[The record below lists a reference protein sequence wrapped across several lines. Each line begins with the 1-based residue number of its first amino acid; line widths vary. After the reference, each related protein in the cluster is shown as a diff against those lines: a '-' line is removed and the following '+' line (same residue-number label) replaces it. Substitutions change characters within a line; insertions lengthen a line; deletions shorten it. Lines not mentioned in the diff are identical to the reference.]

1 MSPGLIANGGNGE
14 VAAPLSV
21 RAAENSVGSFEVC
34 SKALPAQ
41 HAPLTYAPVLIWYWG
56 RRGGGANFTL
66 RLAKLLADA
75 IGADRVS
82 VAIARENEYFA
93 SFEQLGVN
101 LMVTHAA
108 WARGLGWRQRLR
120 SLRSNLA
127 FARKLKH
134 GAFGTVLITMNFPLA
149 WPLVRAIR
157 RSSTRLIYVAHD
169 AVPHPGDYMRMW
181 QTWSQSRL
189 IRRADTVV
197 TLSSAVA
204 DRLLAIFARA
214 LPDLRAR
221 LRVIPIETVFSS
233 ARGLDM
239 KPRSREV
246 RFLFLG
252 RLLEYKGLGLLHEAL
267 GRLDNRPDW
276 SLTVAGSGPLEG
288 FCAETFGRHPR
299 CRVDLGW
306 IDNERFIALLDEHDV
321 LLCPYTEA
329 SQSGVIPEA
338 IERGLAVVVTPVEG
352 LPEQVGFG
360 RFGLVADRTDVAAF
374 ASAMARILNQ
384 PVLLNGHAAGPSS
397 DDDLRIKRQNWLSL
411 LAQEPH
417 SGAKPGANGEPA
429 V

>member
-1 MSPGLIANGGNGE
+1 
-14 VAAPLSV
+14 
-21 RAAENSVGSFEVC
+21 
-34 SKALPAQ
+34 
-41 HAPLTYAPVLIWYWG
+41 
-56 RRGGGANFTL
+56 
-66 RLAKLLADA
+66 
-75 IGADRVS
+75 

-120 SLRSNLA
+120 SLRDNLA

-157 RSSTRLIYVAHD
+157 RNSTRLVYVAHD
-169 AVPHPGDYMRMW
+169 AAPHPGDFMRVW

-204 DRLLAIFARA
+204 DRLMAIFAHA
-214 LPDLRAR
+214 LPDLRTR
-221 LRVIPIETVFSS
+221 LRVIPIETVFSGAKS
-233 ARGLDM
+233 ARDRDR
-239 KPRSREV
+239 KPRPREA

-252 RLLEYKGLGLLHEAL
+252 RLLKYKGLELLYEAIGHL
-267 GRLDNRPDW
+267 DGRSDW

-288 FCAETFGRHPR
+288 FCAETFARHRR

-306 IDNERFIALLDEHDV
+306 IDNDRFVALLDEHDV

-374 ASAMARILNQ
+374 ASVMVRILDQ
-384 PVLLNGHAAGPSS
+384 PVLLNGHAASPSS
-397 DDDLRIKRQNWLSL
+397 DDGLLIKRENWLSL
-411 LAQEPH
+411 LAPESH
-417 SGAKPGANGEPA
+417 LGSEPGANRGTASRPR
-429 V
+429 